1 MIAFLRQLV
10 LKDFWLKLFSLSLA
24 FLTWITVSFAIQ
36 KEGTPAMPSSTTIMQ
51 RTFYNLP
58 VQVVSSEA
66 DVHAYKVDPGEIEV
80 TVQGDPKKIADLQSK
95 DIRPIVDVTGEKPAP
110 GLRKLVMVSIPD
122 GVAYLPLK
130 QQEVGIIFPVK
141 EREHAGLKRPGDSL

>member
-10 LKDFWLKLFSLSLA
+10 FKDFWLKLFSLSLA

-36 KEGTPAMPSSTTIMQ
+36 KEGTSAATSSTTIMQ
-51 RTFYNLP
+51 RTFYNLL
-58 VQVVSSEA
+58 VQVVSSES
-66 DVHAYKVDPGEIEV
+66 DVHGYKVEPGEIEV

-95 DIRPIVDVTGEKPAP
+95 DIRPLVDVTGEKPVT
-110 GLRKLVMVSIPD
+110 GLRKPVMISLPD

-130 QQEVGIIFPVK
+130 QENVGIIFPAK
-141 EREHAGLKRPGDSL
+141 DRENAGLKRPGDSL